1 MKLSDIKGPIA
12 NLVNKKLLDKYNEI
26 LKGFASQLD
35 PDKYY
40 QFPTSFTGQY
50 GSSGLFYYNKDIKQ
64 FIVDGGEFDC
74 SWYRKETPEKIKELV
89 SIFKLKG
96 KYWVVEDGF
105 IFNNNL
111 FSCTM
116 EITIYS
122 PEHRDKTDDTIAYS
136 AKIKVKTKDSK
147 QLLKEL
153 SGCLGN
159 TMPGYSK
166 LRDGKGVEIKVGDIV
181 AYSNTN
187 TTKVKLG
194 EVKSLGD
201 IKVTLYPG
209 GSRYPKSLIIVS
221 REAIT
226 KI

>member
-35 PDKYY
+35 PTKYY
-40 QFPTSFTGQY
+40 QFPSSFTGHY
-50 GSSGLFYYNKDIKQ
+50 GSRGLFYYNKEIKR
-64 FIVDGGEFDC
+64 FIVEGGEFDC
-74 SWYRKETPEKIKELV
+74 GWYKKETPEKIKELV

-96 KYWVVEDGF
+96 KYWVTEGEFTFD
-105 IFNNNL
+105 NNL
-111 FSCTM
+111 FFCTM
-116 EITIYS
+116 EITTYN
-122 PEHRDKTDDTIAYS
+122 PERRDKTGDTIAYS
-136 AKIKVKTKDSK
+136 AKIKVKTKNSK

-181 AYSNTN
+181 AYSDTN

-209 GSRYPKSLIIVS
+209 GSRYPENLIIVS

>member
-1 MKLSDIKGPIA
+1 MKLSDIKGPVA
-12 NLVNKKLLDKYNEI
+12 DQVNKKLLDKYSEI

-35 PDKYY
+35 PVKYY
-40 QFPTSFTGQY
+40 KFPTDNY
-50 GSSGLFYYNKDIKQ
+50 GRSGLFCYNKEIKQ
-64 FIVDGGEFDC
+64 FIVDGSEFNC

-89 SIFKLKG
+89 SIFNLKD
-96 KYWVVEDGF
+96 KYWVIEEGF
-105 IFNNNL
+105 TFENNL

-116 EITIYS
+116 EILTYS
-122 PEHRDKTDDTIAYS
+122 PTNLNTISHS

-153 SGCLGN
+153 SRCGCLGN
-159 TMPGYSK
+159 TLPGYSK
-166 LRDGKGVEIKVGDIV
+166 LKDGKGIEIKVGDIV
-181 AYSNTN
+181 AYSDTD

-194 EVKSLGD
+194 KVTKLGD
-201 IKVTLYPG
+201 LKVTLYPG
-209 GSRYPKSLIIVS
+209 GSRYPESLIIVS